1 MATIANA
8 QPTTQPLGPEG
19 VDWERVRFTASLA
32 IFGAI
37 VGASTILVN
46 LLSRAIPPQLPEHLP
61 FSQSLYFGGFSAMVS
76 VLVVVPGAWFIYGGR
91 PIFSNCRDRGPRSLV
106 RWLGF
111 GSLYGGIHMLLLG
124 GLFLPQANL
133 WFKFING
140 QVDYLQMLYT
150 ASDNLFTS
158 PYLSITVGLQL
169 LFTSMLSIVIFGLG
183 ASLIDRVNASEDPK
197 TALIGA
203 WTASIILSLALIIFV
218 MLAPEKTLAS
228 IGSLAQ

>member
-1 MATIANA
+1 MATITNA
-8 QPTTQPLGPEG
+8 QATTRALGPEG

-46 LLSRAIPPQLPEHLP
+46 LLSRAIPPQVPEHLP
-61 FSQSLYFGGFSAMVS
+61 FSQNLYFGGLSALVS

-91 PIFSNCRDRGPRSLV
+91 PTFSSYRYRGPRSLV

-111 GSLYGGIHMLLLG
+111 GSMYGGIHMLLLG

-133 WFKFING
+133 WFSFING
-140 QVDYLQMLYT
+140 QVDFLQMLYT
-150 ASDNLFTS
+150 ASDNLFTA

-169 LFTSMLSIVIFGLG
+169 LFTSMLSIAVFGLG

-203 WTASIILSLALIIFV
+203 WTTSVVLSLVLIVFL
-218 MLAPEKTLAS
+218 MLTSEETLAS

>member
-46 LLSRAIPPQLPEHLP
+46 LLSRAIPPQVPEHLP
-61 FSQSLYFGGFSAMVS
+61 ISQSLYFGSLSALVS
-76 VLVVVPGAWFIYGGR
+76 VLVVVPCAWFIYGGR
-91 PIFSNCRDRGPRSLV
+91 PTFSSFRDRGPRSLM
-106 RWLGF
+106 RWLGY
-111 GSLYGGIHMLLLG
+111 GSIYGGIHMLLLG

-133 WFKFING
+133 WFSFING

-158 PYLSITVGLQL
+158 PYLSVTVGLQL
-169 LFTSMLSIVIFGLG
+169 LFTSMLSMAVFGAG
-183 ASLIDRVNASEDPK
+183 AALIDRINASEDPK

-203 WTASIILSLALIIFV
+203 WTASIILSVALITFV
-218 MLAPEKTLAS
+218 LLAPEETLAS
-228 IGSLAQ
+228 LGSLAP

>member
-1 MATIANA
+1 VAAIANA
-8 QPTTQPLGPEG
+8 NPTAQPLEPECT
-19 VDWERVRFTASLA
+19 DWERVRFTASLA

-46 LLSRAIPPQLPEHLP
+46 LLSRAIPPQVPEHLP
-61 FSQSLYFGGFSAMVS
+61 ISQSLYFGGLSALVS
-76 VLVVVPGAWFIYGGR
+76 VLVVVPGAWFIYGER
-91 PIFSNCRDRGPRSLV
+91 PTFSNFRDRGPRSLAK
-106 RWLGF
+106 WLGF

-133 WFKFING
+133 WFSFING

-169 LFTSMLSIVIFGLG
+169 LFTSMLSIVVFGLG
-183 ASLIDRVNASEDPK
+183 AALIDRVNASEDPK

-203 WTASIILSLALIIFV
+203 WTASIILSAALITFV

-228 IGSLAQ
+228 LGSLVP